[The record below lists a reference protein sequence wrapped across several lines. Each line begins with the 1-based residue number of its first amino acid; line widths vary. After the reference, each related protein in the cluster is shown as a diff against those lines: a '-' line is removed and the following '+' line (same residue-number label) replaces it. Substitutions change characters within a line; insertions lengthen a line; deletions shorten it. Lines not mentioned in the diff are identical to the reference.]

1 MAACFVSCYWLSLP
15 PSVVFFRKKGFYFSP
30 SLGLSKEQI
39 EMESLYTR
47 LMDSLL
53 LKKTLRVQG
62 PYCFVKCPQKYQK
75 GVF

>member
-53 LKKTLRVQG
+53 FKKNASCARTIL
-62 PYCFVKCPQKYQK
+62 FVKCPQKYQK